1 MVCSDLRRSRRL
13 RSLWQD
19 IQFGFKTLRRNPGY
33 AAIAVLILGLAVG
46 TSTALFG
53 VVNAVLLKPLPYA
66 EPERLVAVTRVLRP
80 DTDNVVLDTVVLK
93 DLRAWAKQSTSFE
106 SVSSLFFTRLP
117 VRVEETAYLPDT
129 VVMDPALLS
138 TLGVRPALGND
149 FDGVQAFDDTLI
161 ISHSFWQRAFGGA
174 ADVIGKPIFVG
185 GAPRSVRG
193 VLPAGFQVPRTDARF
208 YRGPVDVFLPAV
220 ANYAGGNDW
229 GIARLAANV
238 SIEQAEAE
246 LRSVVTALNA
256 DAPANN
262 GVTARLSPLA
272 DERTRNARQ
281 PLLILLGIGGVL
293 LLIACTNLVNL
304 LLARSAARVQ
314 EMAVRRTVGATGPRL
329 VRQQLTESLCLA
341 VLGGAVGMAIAAV
354 FIRVF
359 GALSP
364 LRLPVIDGVTLDA
377 RVLGFG
383 FAISVAATLVVGLG
397 PALFTA
403 VGRAPSGSGVT
414 ARAFPRTQKG
424 LTIIQIALSVG
435 LLGAAGVLS
444 HSLWRLNQVD
454 RGFESERVLGFEL
467 SMTGPRNDWINGTFV
482 SRALEEI
489 GSLPG
494 VDSVGYIT
502 FLPPETW
509 AAYFAP
515 FRVEGPSPET
525 PVRPT
530 ANTLATSADYFRTVG
545 MSVINGRGF
554 EETDNA
560 DGRPVAIINETLA
573 ARYFADTDPIGLR
586 IVSNFDAQLGKQE
599 TPREVIGVVNDT
611 RDRGMNQPPVPTI
624 YLPYTQGTVP
634 YGAMALRTRTSPEIL
649 IPEINR
655 RLRAINPDVP
665 LTGFQTLDARIRD
678 SLREPRFFAFLAA
691 VCAAMAVIFVGVG
704 LYGVVAYSVSRRT
717 VELGVRMALGSSHT
731 RIKRL
736 VLWQG
741 AVMAIAGAALG
752 LLLALVSMRALTSL
766 LFEVHPLDPTTL
778 AGSVLLVVAI
788 ALLAAYVPAHRA
800 CRLNLTAALRH
811 D

>member
-1 MVCSDLRRSRRL
+1 M

-19 IQFGFKTLRRNPGY
+19 IEFGFRTLRRNPGF
-33 AAIAVLILGLAVG
+33 AAVAVLILALAVG

-80 DTDNVVLDTVVLK
+80 ETDNVVLETVVLK
-93 DLRAWAKQSTSFE
+93 DLRAWAQQSTSFE

-117 VRVEETAYLPDT
+117 VRVGEAAYLADT
-129 VVMDPALLS
+129 VIMDPALLS
-138 TLGVRPALGND
+138 TLGISPAIGSD
-149 FDGVQAFDDTLI
+149 FDGVQAFDDSLI

-174 ADVIGKPIFVG
+174 GDVIGKPIFVG

-193 VLPAGFQVPRTDARF
+193 VLPAGFEVPRTDARF

-220 ANYAGGNDW
+220 EGYAGGNDW

-246 LRSVVTALNA
+246 LRSIVTALN
-256 DAPANN
+256 DGAPANN

-314 EMAVRRTVGATGPRL
+314 EMAVRKAVGATGGRL

-341 VLGGAVGMAIAAV
+341 VLGGAVGVAIAAV

-364 LRLPVIDGVTLDA
+364 LRLPIIEGITLDA
-377 RVLGFG
+377 RVLAFS

-397 PALFTA
+397 PAIFTA
-403 VGRAPSGSGVT
+403 IGAARSGSGVT
-414 ARAFPRTQKG
+414 ARAFPRTQKI

-435 LLGAAGVLS
+435 LLAAAGILS

-454 RGFESERVLGFEL
+454 RGFYSERVLGFEL
-467 SMTGPRNDWINGTFV
+467 SMTGPRDEWINGLFV

-489 GSLPG
+489 ASLPG
-494 VDSVGYIT
+494 VESVGYIT

-509 AAYFAP
+509 AASFAP
-515 FRVEGPSPET
+515 FRIEAPAPET

-530 ANTLATSADYFRTVG
+530 ANALTTSVDYFRTVG

-554 EETDNA
+554 EATDNA
-560 DGRPVAIINETLA
+560 DGPPVAIINEALA
-573 ARYFADTDPIGLR
+573 ARYFSHADPIGLR
-586 IVSNFDAQLGKQE
+586 IVSDFDARLGKDE
-599 TPREVIGVVNDT
+599 TSREVIGVVNDT
-611 RDRGMNQPPVPTI
+611 RDRGMNQPPLPTI
-624 YLPYTQGTVP
+624 YLPYSQGTLP
-634 YGAMALRTRTSPEIL
+634 YGAMALRVRTSPEVL

-665 LTGFQTLDARIRD
+665 LTAFQTLDSRIRD
-678 SLREPRFFAFLAA
+678 SLSEPRFYAVLAA
-691 VCAAMAVIFVGVG
+691 VCAAMAVLFVAVG

-736 VLWQG
+736 VLSQG
-741 AVMAIAGAALG
+741 AVMAFAGAALG
-752 LLLALVSMRALTSL
+752 VLLALASMRALSSL
-766 LFEVHPLDPTTL
+766 LFEVQALDPPTL
-778 AGSVLLVVAI
+778 AGSVLLVVAV
-788 ALLAAYVPAHRA
+788 ALLAAYVPAQRA
-800 CRLNLTAALRH
+800 CRLNLTTALHH